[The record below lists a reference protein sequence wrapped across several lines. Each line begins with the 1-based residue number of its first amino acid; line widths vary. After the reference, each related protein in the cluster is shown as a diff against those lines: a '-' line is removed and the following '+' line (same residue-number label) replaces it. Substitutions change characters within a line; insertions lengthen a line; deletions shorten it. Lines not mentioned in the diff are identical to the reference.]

1 MRFILDHFKL
11 SSTVSIALLLCGAV
25 VPLAAAQQ
33 GEDEKTIQQ
42 DIAALKKD
50 VRALREQQQ
59 QILEQLSELTRLL
72 RSNATAMTPVK
83 QPATIDIQGVPS
95 QGNSA
100 ATVAIIEYGDFECP
114 ACGMYWKEVYPQIE
128 ANYLRTGKI
137 KYFFRDLPLTMHP
150 HAIPAARLARCAGE
164 QGKFWEMHDS
174 LFSNQAALGEKEAS
188 ERARALGVDVAKLNQ
203 CFGSDKYSD
212 DIRKSASEAQGMGII
227 GTPTFF
233 LGIVDANDQ
242 TISVKRTIPGAYPYL
257 VFRSYLDELLGS
269 KKQ

>member
-1 MRFILDHFKL
+1 M
-11 SSTVSIALLLCGAV
+11 
-25 VPLAAAQQ
+25 
-33 GEDEKTIQQ
+33 
-42 DIAALKKD
+42 
-50 VRALREQQQ
+50 
-59 QILEQLSELTRLL
+59 
-72 RSNATAMTPVK
+72 
-83 QPATIDIQGVPS
+83 IQGIPYRGDGGAS
-95 QGNSA
+95 
-100 ATVAIIEYGDFECP
+100 VAIIEYGDFECP
-114 ACGMYWKEVYPQIE
+114 ACGMYWKEVYPQID

-188 ERARALGVDVAKLNQ
+188 ERTRALGVDVAKLNQ
-203 CFGSDKYSD
+203 CFASDKYLD

-233 LGIVDANDQ
+233 LGVMDTNGQ
-242 TISVKRTIPGAYPYL
+242 VISVKRTIPGAYPYL
-257 VFRSYLDELLGS
+257 VFKSYLDELLAS

>member
-1 MRFILDHFKL
+1 
-11 SSTVSIALLLCGAV
+11 
-25 VPLAAAQQ
+25 
-33 GEDEKTIQQ
+33 
-42 DIAALKKD
+42 
-50 VRALREQQQ
+50 
-59 QILEQLSELTRLL
+59 
-72 RSNATAMTPVK
+72 
-83 QPATIDIQGVPS
+83 
-95 QGNSA
+95 
-100 ATVAIIEYGDFECP
+100 
-114 ACGMYWKEVYPQIE
+114 MYWKEVYPQID

-188 ERARALGVDVAKLNQ
+188 ERTRALGVDVAKLNQ
-203 CFGSDKYSD
+203 CFASDKYLD

-233 LGIVDANDQ
+233 LGVMDTNGQ
-242 TISVKRTIPGAYPYL
+242 VISVKRTIPGAYPYL
-257 VFRSYLDELLGS
+257 VFKSYLDELLAS